1 MKNRIILNA
10 FLIVSVMTVITS
22 CSDDDSNLFEDPHFA
37 AFLGQS
43 TSVVVSEGGNPV
55 TINLG
60 ITKAQSQDV
69 TITIQVTDETAVQGT
84 DYALSGTTV
93 TIPAGEYNGSISLT
107 PVDNNVFNESKT
119 LVLEISAVSASDL
132 DIGNADEHSY
142 KRTVVISNDDC
153 PTQSNIWWGNIS
165 VEDVGFGS
173 TPGTGSG
180 NSAGDCDVLLVTN
193 DLPGA
198 GVSSG
203 PFALYFTPDF
213 LGATSGTVDVPAQIY
228 CTACSAGLN
237 ALYSASGT
245 YDEVTQ
251 EIVLFYS
258 LDRTDGANFWT
269 GINVIT
275 PQ

>member
-1 MKNRIILNA
+1 MKNKIIIKAL
-10 FLIVSVMTVITS
+10 FIVSLLTIITA
-22 CSDDDSNLFEDPHFA
+22 CSDDDSNLFENPHFA
-37 AFLGQS
+37 GFLGQG
-43 TSVVVSEGGNPV
+43 TSVVVSEGGDPV
-55 TINLG
+55 TIDLG
-60 ITKAQSQDV
+60 LTKVQTQDV
-69 TITIQVTDETAVQGT
+69 TITLSVTDQTAVQGT
-84 DYALSGTTV
+84 DYSLSGTSV
-93 TIPAGEYNGSISLT
+93 TIPAGEYNGSITLT
-107 PVDNNVFNESKT
+107 PVDNDVFNEAKT
-119 LVLEISAVSASDL
+119 LILEISTVSASGL
-132 DIGNADEHSY
+132 AVGNADEHSY
-142 KRTVVISNDDC
+142 KRTIVLSNDDC
-153 PTQSNIWWGNIS
+153 PSQSNIWWGNLD

-198 GVSSG
+198 GAGSG
-203 PFALYFTPDF
+203 PFELYFTPDF

-228 CTACSAGLN
+228 CVACSGGLD
-237 ALYSASGT
+237 ALYSATGT

-251 EIVLFYS
+251 QIVLFYS